1 MDRDG
6 EIEKRKTVVG
16 NFMGEFDGWMESG
29 HKLYEA
35 DEIFSGAGGNA
46 EAVIYET
53 TKEEGHG
60 SSVLEA
66 LEAHSMESVAWS
78 ASRLLP
84 VITRLPAKVRTPYVA
99 SRPSARASVA

>member
-60 SSVLEA
+60 SSVL
-66 LEAHSMESVAWS
+66 LRDLFFQHAHKKAG
-78 ASRLLP
+78 
-84 VITRLPAKVRTPYVA
+84 ITGSHAGAHGNTAGL
-99 SRPSARASVA
+99 